1 MSARF
6 ASVAQTGRK
15 TFATSRPHAPF
26 GGYKRSGS
34 DRQHGIKGIDGCLE
48 SKAMPGFQAP
58 RPSASRTAF
67 QLFNEI
73 IAQPAGAKK

>member
-6 ASVAQTGRK
+6 ARVAQTGHK
-15 TFATSRPHAPF
+15 TFATSRPDAPF

-34 DRQHGIKGIDGCLE
+34 GRQHGIKGIDGYPE
-48 SKAMPGFQAP
+48 SSAIPGFQVP